1 MGNIMINTSDY
12 FEKLNTFSE
21 NNAVYASEN
30 IYNNN
35 GLLLM
40 KKGLKLKSNIIQKI
54 KESKLS
60 KPLDHLITFEEVLTK
75 DDIFQSINEIIEK
88 YPFIGEIF
96 ISNKKNS
103 LLLAQ
108 CLENYDMFPII
119 QQKLTMLKDINP
131 YYYEKSVFCA
141 LFSIM
146 IYQKNPTHFKHNIN
160 SVFFAAISNNLGALH
175 ISSDELKKNED
186 AINIISYTFLKDVSN
201 FPKASPIFILQSLE
215 NYYGTGKPKKLPPE
229 KIYLESQI
237 IHIANDY
244 HDYLIENQ
252 HNHFYQRIMVSYRY
266 YSEIVSNSFIHLFK
280 DKNHYSDKDFS
291 EITTELVKEIPAI
304 QQLFN
309 QLRENYQD
317 ILKSTDATQKEQFLR
332 IFENLIIFER
342 SSGIIHDAFYRW
354 VNYVH
359 DNKLLNAN
367 EEMQSTYYMLKN
379 FKEQI
384 HLLMSFSSDFTM
396 KKSENVAV

>member
-1 MGNIMINTSDY
+1 MINTSDY
-12 FEKLNTFSE
+12 FDKLNSFSE

-40 KKGLKLKSNIIQKI
+40 KKGLRLKSNIIQKI
-54 KESKLS
+54 KDSKLS
-60 KPLDHLITFEEVLTK
+60 RPLDHLITFEEVLTK
-75 DDIFQSINEIIEK
+75 DDIFQSINDIIEK

-108 CLENYDMFPII
+108 CLENYDLFPVI

-131 YYYEKSVFCA
+131 YYYEKSIFSA

-146 IYQKNPTHFKHNIN
+146 IYQKNPNHFQHKIN
-160 SVFFAAISNNLGALH
+160 TIFFAALSNNLGALH
-175 ISSDELKKNED
+175 ISSDQLKKNED
-186 AINIISYTFLKDVSN
+186 AINIISYTFLKDVPN
-201 FPKASPIFILQSLE
+201 FPKASPILILQSLE
-215 NYYGTGKPKKLPPE
+215 NYYGTGKPKKLSPD
-229 KIYLESQI
+229 KILIESQI
-237 IHIANDY
+237 LHIANDY
-244 HDYLIENQ
+244 HDYLIDNQ

-266 YSEIVSNSFIHLFK
+266 YSEIVGNSFIHLFK
-280 DKNHYSDKDFS
+280 DKNHYSDHNFS
-291 EITTELVKEIPAI
+291 EITTALIKDIPEI
-304 QQLFN
+304 QTLFN
-309 QLRENYQD
+309 NLRESYQE
-317 ILKSTDATQKEQFLR
+317 ILKTTDQVQKEQFLR

-342 SSGIIHDAFYRW
+342 SSGIIHEAFYRW
-354 VNYVH
+354 VHYVH
-359 DNKLLNAN
+359 ENKLLNAN

-384 HLLMSFSSDFTM
+384 ELLMSFSADFSM
-396 KKSENVAV
+396 KKKDEVAI